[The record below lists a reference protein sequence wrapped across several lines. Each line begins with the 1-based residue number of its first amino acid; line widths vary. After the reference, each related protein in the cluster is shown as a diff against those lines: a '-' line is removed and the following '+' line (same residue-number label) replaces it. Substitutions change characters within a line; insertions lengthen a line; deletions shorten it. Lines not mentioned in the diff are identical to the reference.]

1 MRKYLP
7 HILIIS
13 FVFLL
18 APTAHV
24 ASHAGAIEDAKE
36 EVRNNPD
43 DASAHF
49 NLGDAYF
56 DSGKYQKAIK
66 SYKRVIWIRP
76 AHARAHYNLALS
88 YSKVGSYKRA
98 IKHYKKV
105 IVFEDDDSTLLTK
118 AHYNLGLIYIFR
130 SKDRWAAEEQA
141 SELRDIG
148 EWKLATRLSGM
159 ISTELD

>member
-1 MRKYLP
+1 MRKYLL
-7 HILIIS
+7 HVLIIS
-13 FVFLL
+13 FVFIL

-24 ASHAGAIEDAKE
+24 ALHAGELEDAKE
-36 EVRNNPD
+36 EVRKNPD
-43 DASAHF
+43 DAEAHL
-49 NLGDAYF
+49 NLGVAYIK
-56 DSGKYQKAIK
+56 SGK
-66 SYKRVIWIRP
+66 SYKAIDAFKQAIWIRP
-76 AHARAHYNLALS
+76 AHARAHYNLAVS
-88 YSKVGSYKRA
+88 YYIVGSYKRA

-141 SELRDIG
+141 SELRDLG